1 MTRKINALTIISDFL
16 QPLDGKAVLDIGC
29 GDGGLS
35 DPLHKAGA
43 RWTGVDPYAAN
54 GGERAIIRAGAEALP
69 FADAS
74 FDAAIYLNALHHV
87 PVDDMAQALQET
99 ARVLVPLGRVV
110 IIEPLASG
118 ALSTVLAVVDDETE
132 IRAAALASLRQATAN
147 GIFRLVAT
155 QTYPRRETF
164 ADFEDF
170 AARMVAVDQ
179 SRAAAITQHRA
190 ELEHAFRR
198 HAQQEARG
206 FVLDQPMRADIL
218 EKA

>member
-1 MTRKINALTIISDFL
+1 M
-16 QPLDGKAVLDIGC
+16 
-29 GDGGLS
+29 
-35 DPLHKAGA
+35 
-43 RWTGVDPYAAN
+43 
-54 GGERAIIRAGAEALP
+54 RAGAEALP

-74 FDAAIYLNALHHV
+74 FDAAIFLNALHHV
-87 PVDDMAQALQET
+87 PVAEMAQALRET

-132 IRAAALASLRQATAN
+132 IRAAALASLRQATDR
-147 GIFRLVAT
+147 GVFRLVAT
-155 QTYPRRETF
+155 QTYPRRETY

-170 AARMVAVDQ
+170 TARMIAVDQ
-179 SRAAAITQHRA
+179 SRATAVTQRQA
-190 ELEHAFRR
+190 ELETAFRR
-198 HAQQEARG
+198 HARQEARG

>member
-1 MTRKINALTIISDFL
+1 MSRKINALTIISDYL
-16 QPLDGKAVLDIGC
+16 QPLEGKAVLDIGC
-29 GDGGLS
+29 GEGGLS
-35 DPLHKAGA
+35 GPLRAAGA
-43 RWTGVDPYAAN
+43 SWTGVDPYAAN
-54 GGERAIIRAGAEALP
+54 GEQGALIRAGAEALP
-69 FADAS
+69 FPDAS
-74 FDAAIYLNALHHV
+74 FDAAIFLNALHHV
-87 PVDDMAQALQET
+87 PVAEMAQALRET

-132 IRAAALASLRQATAN
+132 IRAAALASLRQATA
-147 GIFRLVAT
+147 GGVFRLVAT

-170 AARMVAVDQ
+170 TARMIAVDQ
-179 SRAAAITQHRA
+179 SRAAAITQNRA
-190 ELEHAFRR
+190 ELEEAFRR
-198 HAQQEARG
+198 HARPEARG